1 LNSGPL
7 KEQSEL
13 LTTEPSLQPQQIH
26 LLFDIFQ
33 YFLFVFTTAAVAEIH
48 YKLISD
54 EVLDV
59 WEVVD
64 DYHTPTSKISGK

>member
-1 LNSGPL
+1 
-7 KEQSEL
+7 
-13 LTTEPSLQPQQIH
+13 
-26 LLFDIFQ
+26 
-33 YFLFVFTTAAVAEIH
+33 LFVFTTAAVAEIH